1 MITIIH
7 MYSKTKWYL
16 KSVAV
21 SYIYIL
27 IVADIRFLKGCVIF
41 IFKVFNGEKWNLQTS
56 AESNAI
62 HFLEVRFLLENSK
75 FDYQYDLLNYLVVGS
90 ELFEIE
96 FFLILFWFRIQLSRQ
111 EKYYCGLWKGLK

>member
-1 MITIIH
+1 
-7 MYSKTKWYL
+7 MYSKTKWCL
-16 KSVAV
+16 KSVTV
-21 SYIYIL
+21 SYNYIL

-90 ELFEIE
+90 ELFELGSE
-96 FFLILFWFRIQLSRQ
+96 FSFLVKKSTIVVYGRV
-111 EKYYCGLWKGLK
+111 